1 MNTEAAATDHISYF
15 RLRHPG
21 CRYEYPCLL
30 SDLPKLRLRGGGIKN
45 YHKFQN
51 EQVGLHQG
59 WPMLRQME
67 ISDAAQV
74 MKIRSPN
81 TKMTLKDE
89 TTLCLPPPPVS
100 SDKDYR
106 FMNDRSGFDV
116 PLKMLSLSHTL
127 HWIFYRVH
135 VSCIWLKVCMMPGF
149 LRGRGVVVFYNLQ
162 YSFPAVSSPP
172 PTPNPP
178 Q

>member
-1 MNTEAAATDHISYF
+1 
-15 RLRHPG
+15 
-21 CRYEYPCLL
+21 
-30 SDLPKLRLRGGGIKN
+30 
-45 YHKFQN
+45 
-51 EQVGLHQG
+51 
-59 WPMLRQME
+59 
-67 ISDAAQV
+67 

-172 PTPNPP
+172 PGHPTHLNRNSTFAVNDTVSWCL
-178 Q
+178 QCCSAVLIDINEWDLFLCSLGLIS